1 VPAATKAPRPT
12 RAARAAALRRTAAA
26 ARPEALR
33 RGPDTPPRCV
43 AASRRRPAGGPSPP
57 PPRPHGVS
65 FATAGMPR
73 CGIRRTRSSDRRYS
87 GDWSGTPSHSFSF
100 PHFRQLFV
108 IQAFSRCPSRKTG
121 SVYGRP
127 SSKKRATLNVRRR
140 KRGRSRHPAAGSSPL
155 ACCWSP
161 PTRRRRG
168 VSHTCGF
175 VLAASHF
182 FSSPTASCLSTFG
195 WHKAQR
201 VTRLLSVSVPPSD
214 LGRPRC
220 RAAESR
226 RYREHIHARARR
238 RARARLRQPARL
250 GSFVLTRCRPRCRPR
265 PVKTAD

>member
-1 VPAATKAPRPT
+1 MRRSLSSSACRRALASASS
-12 RAARAAALRRTAAA
+12 AARRLFRHSRDASLWHSPHQELR
-26 ARPEALR
+26 PSLQ
-33 RGPDTPPRCV
+33 RGLERN
-43 AASRRRPAGGPSPP
+43 SE
-57 PPRPHGVS
+57 
-65 FATAGMPR
+65 
-73 CGIRRTRSSDRRYS
+73 
-87 GDWSGTPSHSFSF
+87 HSFSF

-108 IQAFSRCPSRKTG
+108 TQAFSRCPSRKTG

-201 VTRLLSVSVPPSD
+201 VTRLLSGPYRPLTSGGQGVGQRNLAISANTYTHVLTDERELDYANLLAWARLCSRGADGAD
-214 LGRPRC
+214 LG
-220 RAAESR
+220 
-226 RYREHIHARARR
+226 
-238 RARARLRQPARL
+238 
-250 GSFVLTRCRPRCRPR
+250 G
-265 PVKTAD
+265 